1 MTLVVACIM
10 LGFTTAKAQNT
21 PKIYF
26 FYGTGCPH
34 CAIVEEYFQKNQ
46 FFDKYPIEKK
56 DVYANHEDAAFFTSK
71 MDELKIPVNS
81 RGVPALVLGE
91 KIYIGDTPIID
102 NFVVEADDFLNNTQ
116 IYEEKDNS
124 DAKKL
129 NDNGTKA
136 DLTILAVIGGA
147 LVDAINPCEFAVLI
161 ILMSTILAT
170 GKAKKALYAGLAFSA
185 SIFISYFLMGLG
197 LYSALGIGD
206 LSHWF
211 FKIIGWLAI
220 ILGIFNLKDYFWY
233 GKGFLMEVPLSW
245 RPKLKSLVNSI
256 TSPTGAFAVGFLVSL
271 FLLPCTGGPYVIILG
286 MLAKKAALV
295 KTILYLILYNLIFV
309 SPMVAISFAVYKG
322 FDPAKAEAIRQKR
335 LRTIHLIAGLVM
347 ITMGIVVLMGWI

>member
-1 MTLVVACIM
+1 MKNIFKKVFIVITLVVICIVF
-10 LGFTTAKAQNT
+10 GFTTTKAQET
-21 PKIYF
+21 VKIYF

-34 CAIVEEYFQKNQ
+34 CAVVEEYFQKNQ
-46 FFDKYPIEKK
+46 LFDKYPIEKK
-56 DVYANHEDAAFFTSK
+56 DVYANHDDAEFFTSK
-71 MDELKIPVNS
+71 MDELEIPVNS
-81 RGVPALVLGE
+81 RGVPAVIIGK
-91 KIYIGDTPIID
+91 KILIGDSPIID
-102 NFVVEADDFLNNTQ
+102 NFILEADNFLDSTSVQNESSDVKGTNSNN
-116 IYEEKDNS
+116 
-124 DAKKL
+124 
-129 NDNGTKA
+129 TKA

-197 LYSALGIGD
+197 LYSALGIGN

-211 FKIIGWLAI
+211 YKIIGWLAVV
-220 ILGIFNLKDYFWY
+220 LGLFNLKDYFWY

-256 TSPTGAFAVGFLVSL
+256 TSPVGAFTVGFLVSL

-286 MLAKKAALV
+286 MLAKKAELV

-309 SPMVAISFAVYKG
+309 SPMV
-322 FDPAKAEAIRQKR
+322 
-335 LRTIHLIAGLVM
+335 
-347 ITMGIVVLMGWI
+347 